1 MSGFTP
7 PTLEEIP
14 SIPQMIE
21 AMDKNVAGLQLVKQR
36 LAVVLRR
43 FMVAAVYG
51 SNISPQNVLVVGPTG
66 GGKTWLLKNLLAS
79 IPVIWTDTSATEYS
93 DVGYQGR
100 DLTSMFL
107 GLTTKKWRAERIS
120 VEEHRKRAERF
131 GVVLFDEFDKIRVRE
146 DTNPLTRQAGDRQ
159 VGKIL
164 QYELLKL
171 VEGTET
177 LVKASDSSDGFTMD
191 TTGLLYI
198 AMGAFQGIEALVSK
212 NHQGDDRRDDF
223 HELIEIGDIIE
234 YGFIP
239 ELVGRFATII
249 ALPPLQSADL
259 IRILREQVVPRWEE
273 KAARE
278 GLRFIVDDGGA
289 HTIANEARRHPL
301 GARGLEPILDK
312 WTWRAWALAQPGD
325 TIVLDADAANRKNA
339 VLVEAA

>member
-1 MSGFTP
+1 MP
-7 PTLEEIP
+7 PTLEDIP
-14 SIPQMIE
+14 SVGQMVE
-21 AMDKNVAGLQLVKQR
+21 AMDQSVAGLALVKQR

-43 FMVAAVYG
+43 FMVAAVCG
-51 SNISPQNVLVVGPTG
+51 SEVSPQNVLVVGPTG
-66 GGKTWLLKNLLAS
+66 GGKTWLLKHLLAS

-107 GLTTKKWRAERIS
+107 GLTAKHWRVER
-120 VEEHRKRAERF
+120 VTAEEHRKRAERF

-177 LVKASDSSDGFTMD
+177 LVKASDNSEPFTMN
-191 TTGLLYI
+191 TTGILYI
-198 AMGAFQGIEALVSK
+198 AMGAFQDVEKIIAK

-223 HELIEIGDIIE
+223 HELIEVEDIIE

-239 ELVGRFATII
+239 ELVGRFATIV
-249 ALPPLQSADL
+249 ALPPLQPADL
-259 IRILREQVVPRWEE
+259 IRILKEQIVPVWEQ
-273 KAARE
+273 KARNDGLTFVMDE
-278 GLRFIVDDGGA
+278 GA
-289 HTIANEARRHPL
+289 MHTLANEARRHPL
-301 GARGLEPILDK
+301 GARGLEPELDK
-312 WTWRAWALAQPGD
+312 WTWRAWARAQPGD
-325 TIVLDADAANRKNA
+325 CVLLDGAAANRKNA